1 MGKACSS
8 WSGMRN
14 YLEKEMLADA
24 LQGRIRYG
32 CTRYVGMDTCHIF
45 EVYVDGIPFK
55 QFSWETVN
63 RYFFHQGY
71 VPEHHPMSIGEYWR
85 HFPGLLAQHPLDTR
99 TEYTDD
105 EFCDALNTYRNSSI
119 RDSVRSRNPIVKMFA
134 LLDRRVGQRTLESL
148 AMEMQT
154 APDWLVRLYQLR
166 LKPSKGFWK

>member
-14 YLEKEMLADA
+14 YLEKEMLADT

-45 EVYVDGIPFK
+45 EVYVDGISFK
-55 QFSWETVN
+55 TFSLETVN
-63 RYFFHQGY
+63 RYFFRQGY
-71 VPEHHPMSIGEYWR
+71 APERHPMAIGEYWR
-85 HFPGLLAQHPLDTR
+85 HFSALLAQYPLDAR

-105 EFCDALNTYRNSSI
+105 EFCAALKTYRNSSI
-119 RDSVRSRNPIVKMFA
+119 QDSVRSRNPIVKMFA

-148 AMEMQT
+148 AMEMRT
-154 APDWLVRLYQLR
+154 APDWLVRLYRLR
-166 LKPSKGFWK
+166 LEPSKSFWE